1 VIVTAAG
8 STVVLDADSTADAFG
23 ATAISTG
30 LVTASGLVTAAGLL
44 TAAGLVTAAALVTG
58 TAATAEAVT
67 VAFAGV
73 RAAGAFFGIGSA
85 AICGSGASTIGRGA
99 ICDDDS

>member
-8 STVVLDADSTADAFG
+8 STVVLDADSTVDAFG
-23 ATAISTG
+23 VTAISTG
-30 LVTASGLVTAAGLL
+30 LVTASGLTTATGLV
-44 TAAGLVTAAALVTG
+44 TAAGLVTGTG
-58 TAATAEAVT
+58 ATAEALT

-85 AICGSGASTIGRGA
+85 AICGSGASAVGRDA